1 MNRACFNEKLKEKGI
16 DENLVSFN
24 DPTKDDSFC
33 VQNYHGIWDVYY
45 FERGKQ
51 FCRQTF
57 QTESEALDYLLKI
70 ICNNS

>member
-16 DENLVSFN
+16 D

-45 FERGKQ
+45 FEHGKQ